1 MPRLPRRVDAPCAP
15 MPLPRTMR
23 PRLLVI
29 LVLLVFGFGACGVS
43 TASPPDAGVD
53 VAVPDTATSVDLQTP
68 TQIAS
73 SSVGADQ
80 LAQLLTAPRPVPATT
95 IAPGEAP
102 PPTEPPPPPYRTGT
116 RPDSP
121 VIVPPPALPP
131 GDGTVYA
138 VGDSVLLGTQDY
150 LGTTLGGWDLRL
162 DARVGRAFPEGI
174 DIIHE
179 NHASLGQAAIIV
191 LGHNYWGGGKV
202 YGYLDEIM
210 AEMRSVQRV
219 IVVTVA
225 EWSSAQPEVNRA
237 IRALPRT
244 YPNVVV
250 ADWEAVVEANPQFL
264 SPDHVHPT
272 RSGDVA
278 LANLI
283 AVMLGP
289 ARPNGRTVP
298 PPKILRIPD
307 DPTSS
312 SPSPAGSGTT
322 TSTPSTT
329 APDPVATT
337 TTTAVAP
344 TTTSSSTTAVPGPT
358 TTTTAVSA
366 TTTTSH
372 VP

>member
-1 MPRLPRRVDAPCAP
+1 
-15 MPLPRTMR
+15 MR
-23 PRLLVI
+23 PRLLLLPV

-43 TASPPDAGVD
+43 TASPPDAGGD
-53 VAVPDTATSVDLQTP
+53 LAVPDPASPPGLEPQT
-68 TQIAS
+68 QMAS
-73 SSVGADQ
+73 SAVGADQ
-80 LAQLLTAPRPVPATT
+80 LAQLLTAPRPVVATT
-95 IAPGEAP
+95 LAPGEAP
-102 PPTEPPPPPYRTGT
+102 PPTEPPAAPYRTGT
-116 RPDSP
+116 QPDSP
-121 VIVPPPALPP
+121 VVVPPPALPP

-174 DIIHE
+174 DIIRE

-219 IVVTVA
+219 VVVTVA
-225 EWSSAQPEVNRA
+225 EWSPAQPEVNRA
-237 IRALPRT
+237 IRALPQT

-250 ADWEAVVEANPQFL
+250 ADWQAVLAANPQFL

-272 RSGDVA
+272 RGGDVA

-283 AVMLGP
+283 AIMLGP

-307 DPTSS
+307 DPTAPT
-312 SPSPAGSGTT
+312 PSPAGSGTT
-322 TSTPSTT
+322 TSSTSTT
-329 APDPVATT
+329 VADPVATT
-337 TTTAVAP
+337 TTSVVAP
-344 TTTSSSTTAVPGPT
+344 TTTSTTAAPQPT
-358 TTTTAVSA
+358 TTTTTAAPA

>member
-1 MPRLPRRVDAPCAP
+1 MRL
-15 MPLPRTMR
+15 
-23 PRLLVI
+23 RLLV
-29 LVLLVFGFGACGVS
+29 VFALLSIGFGACGVS

-53 VAVPDTATSVDLQTP
+53 IAVPDTAAPIDLETA
-68 TQIAS
+68 TQLAS
-73 SSVGADQ
+73 SAAGADQ
-80 LAQLLTAPRPVPATT
+80 LAQLLTAPRPIATT
-95 IAPGEAP
+95 TTAPGAT
-102 PPTEPPPPPYRTGT
+102 PPTTEPAPPPYRTGT

-121 VIVPPPALPP
+121 VIVPPPPLPP

-174 DIIHE
+174 DIIRE

-219 IVVTVA
+219 IFVTVA
-225 EWSSAQPEVNRA
+225 EWSPAQPEVNRA

-250 ADWEAVVEANPQFL
+250 ADWEAVLEANPQFL
-264 SPDHVHPT
+264 SSDHVHPSH
-272 RSGDVA
+272 SGDVA

-283 AVMLGP
+283 AIMLGP

-312 SPSPAGSGTT
+312 SLPGSPGTASTTSSTTSTVPDPVVTTT
-322 TSTPSTT
+322 TS
-329 APDPVATT
+329 
-337 TTTAVAP
+337 TTAVAP
-344 TTTSSSTTAVPGPT
+344 TTSTSTSTPAPT
-358 TTTTAVSA
+358 TTTTTAAA
-366 TTTTSH
+366 TTSTTH